1 MMVSGACTVSVVLPV
16 MVPCVAE
23 IVVVPAATP
32 LAKPAEVMVAV
43 AVLDELQVTCAVM
56 SLVVE
61 SAYVPVAVNC
71 LVVPRMIVGL
81 TGVTAIEVRAG
92 AVPALKTTSTQ

>member
-1 MMVSGACTVSVVLPV
+1 
-16 MVPCVAE
+16 
-23 IVVVPAATP
+23 
-32 LAKPAEVMVAV
+32 MVAV

-81 TGVTAIEVRAG
+81 TVSRRWKSGPGLFRH
-92 AVPALKTTSTQ
+92 